1 LGAAEMSAGDAV
13 RRLVADL
20 ELPGTLAAV
29 GADDAL
35 KSQISEYAM
44 AHPVVLANPR
54 PITSPQ
60 DVYEIMALAA

>member
-1 LGAAEMSAGDAV
+1 MSAGDAV

-54 PITSPQ
+54 PSPRRKMCMKLWHLQ
-60 DVYEIMALAA
+60 RKLR

>member
-1 LGAAEMSAGDAV
+1 MSAGDAV

-35 KSQISEYAM
+35 AKSVNMRWRIRWCW
-44 AHPVVLANPR
+44 L
-54 PITSPQ
+54 
-60 DVYEIMALAA
+60 IMLHHHAARCV